1 MHTLNGDVK
10 EVILG
15 AWEVNSA
22 IRAPFNDEV
31 QALALTVNAEID
43 RIVSER
49 HWVWECEYEY
59 REELARLKSVTAFPL
74 RADRLAFFGP
84 DFLEWILRTA
94 LRLWENGYIVR
105 EEKQN

>member
-10 EVILG
+10 KGVLG

-22 IRAPFNDEV
+22 IRAPFTDEV
-31 QALALTVNAEID
+31 QTLALTVNAEID

-49 HWVWECEYEY
+49 HWVWECEYAY

-94 LRLWENGYIVR
+94 LKLWENGYIVR
-105 EEKQN
+105 EAKQN